1 MERVVELEKQHVL
14 MHGELLKALDELY
27 LLQQG
32 AKLDREKERTAQVR
46 RQLQMSLEKSA
57 AILRALDRLGH
68 EQRISEPLS
77 ENSTERLLANRLR
90 NLMNENYRLDG
101 NVNEILTKQ
110 TELSE
115 ELRKKRSYYWSLVD
129 RLKRLSA
136 DIDIQEPTAK
146 GEELQ
151 EPTTSDGTELEK
163 ENETI
168 EQLLIALKVHGGYDP
183 FI

>member
-14 MHGELLKALDELY
+14 IHGELLKALDELY

-32 AKLDREKERTAQVR
+32 ANLDREKERTAQVR

-57 AILRALDRLGH
+57 AVLRALDRFGQ

-77 ENSTERLLANRLR
+77 ETSTERLLANRLG

-101 NVNEILTKQ
+101 NVSEILTKQ
-110 TELSE
+110 TELSDD
-115 ELRKKRSYYWSLVD
+115 LRKKRRYYWALVD
-129 RLKRLSA
+129 RLKRLLA
-136 DIDIQEPTAK
+136 DIDIQEPAAK
-146 GEELQ
+146 GEEVQ
-151 EPTTSDGTELEK
+151 EPNASDYTELEK